1 MCGIIG
7 YTGHQKTLEVLV
19 SGLKNLE
26 YRGYDSAGVAV
37 ALGNNEI
44 FSQKNKGRILVL
56 ENCLKEKGDIAGQK
70 AGIAHTR
77 WATHGAPSET
87 NAHPHADCKAQIFV
101 VHNGIIENYRAL
113 RKKLEA
119 EGHKFV
125 SETDTEVLSHLI
137 EKYYE
142 APQTLRKQGS
152 PVAGGAESA
161 IAEEKTRSSD
171 NLKAN
176 SSAKAGKVPLL
187 EDAVR
192 LALKDV
198 IGAYGI
204 AVVSAAEPDK
214 IVAARLSS
222 PLIIGIGDKEAFVA
236 SDVSAIINYTRKVIY
251 LDDSEMTV
259 IDPTNYKIMDLDNHI
274 VEKQIKEISWEI
286 KQAQKG
292 GFSHFLFKEIFEE
305 PEAIKNA
312 IRGRVNKED
321 GIAKLGGLE
330 MAKERLAEI
339 EHLIIVACGT
349 AAYAGKV
356 GEYIMEEYAGI
367 ITEAEIGSEFRYK
380 KPILDKKTA
389 VLAISQSGETADTLM
404 AVREAKLKG
413 SFVFGLVN
421 TVGSSIAREC
431 GVGIYNHAGLEV
443 AVPASKS
450 FVSQVSILALLAVF
464 LGRQRQMSNVMGARI
479 LNELENLP
487 VLAERVLKQDESIKE
502 LAQKY
507 FHFKNFMYLGRKY
520 NYPIAMEGALKLK
533 EVAPCIHAEGYAAGE
548 MKHGPIAMIDEN
560 FPSIVIAP
568 QDSVYDK
575 MVNAIQEIKAR
586 NGKVIA
592 VATEGDLEIKN
603 FADDVI
609 YIPKTLEMLTPILA
623 AIPLHLFACHMGV
636 LNNCDIDKP
645 RNLAKSVT
653 VE

>member
-7 YTGHQKTLEVLV
+7 YTGPQKTLEVLI

-44 FSQKNKGRILVL
+44 FSFKNKGRILAL
-56 ENCLKEKGDIAGQK
+56 ENGLKEKGDIANQK
-70 AGIAHTR
+70 AGVAHTR
-77 WATHGAPSET
+77 WATHGAPSEI
-87 NAHPHADCKAQIFV
+87 NAHPHADCARKIFV

-119 EGHKFV
+119 DGHKFI

-137 EKYYE
+137 EKYY
-142 APQTLRKQGS
+142 K
-152 PVAGGAESA
+152 GA
-161 IAEEKTRSSD
+161 
-171 NLKAN
+171 
-176 SSAKAGKVPLL
+176 L

-192 LALKDV
+192 LALKEV
-198 IGAYGI
+198 VGAYGI
-204 AVVSAAEPDK
+204 AVIAASEPEK

-251 LDDSEMTV
+251 LDDLEMAV
-259 IDPTNYKIMDLDNHI
+259 VSPTGYKIMDLDNRI
-274 VEKQIKEISWEI
+274 IEKSIEEVGWEI

-292 GFSHFLFKEIFEE
+292 GFSHFLLKEIFEA
-305 PEAIKNA
+305 PEAIRNA
-312 IRGRVNKED
+312 IRGRMNFED
-321 GIAKLGGLE
+321 GTAKLGGLE
-330 MAKERLAEI
+330 MAEKDLAKIERL
-339 EHLIIVACGT
+339 LIVACGSADY
-349 AAYAGKV
+349 AARL
-356 GEYIMEEYAGI
+356 GEYIIEECAGI
-367 ITEAEIGSEFRYK
+367 ATETEVGSEFRYK

-404 AVREAKLKG
+404 AVKEAKRKG
-413 SFVFGLVN
+413 TFVFGLIN

-431 GVGIYNHAGLEV
+431 GVGVYNHAGLEV

-450 FVSQVSILALLAVF
+450 FISQTAILALLAVF
-464 LGRQRQMSNVMGARI
+464 LGRQRQMSAVMGTRI
-479 LNELENLP
+479 LKELNNLP
-487 VLAERVLKQDESIKE
+487 GLAEKVLKQDDLIKRIAE
-502 LAQKY
+502 KY
-507 FHFKNFMYLGRKY
+507 SKYKNFLYLGRKY
-520 NYPIAMEGALKLK
+520 NYPIALEGALKLK
-533 EVAPCIHAEGYAAGE
+533 EVAYYIHAEGYPAGE
-548 MKHGPIAMIDEN
+548 IKHGPIAMIDKN

-575 MVNAIQEIKAR
+575 MINAIQEIKAR

-592 VATEGDLEIKN
+592 IATEGDEDMKIS
-603 FADDVI
+603 ADDVI

-623 AIPLHLFACHMGV
+623 VLPLYLFAAHTGA
-636 LNNCDIDKP
+636 LLNCDIDKP

>member
-7 YTGHQKTLEVLV
+7 YTGPQKTLDILI

-26 YRGYDSAGVAV
+26 YRGYDSSGVAV
-37 ALGNNEI
+37 AVGKNEI
-44 FSQKNKGRILVL
+44 FSFKNKGRILAL
-56 ENCLKEKGDIAGQK
+56 ENGLKTKGEIAGQK

-77 WATHGAPSET
+77 WATHGAPSEV
-87 NAHPHADCKAQIFV
+87 NAHPHADCTGKIFV

-137 EKYYE
+137 EKYY
-142 APQTLRKQGS
+142 KG
-152 PVAGGAESA
+152 V
-161 IAEEKTRSSD
+161 
-171 NLKAN
+171 
-176 SSAKAGKVPLL
+176 L

-192 LALKDV
+192 MALKEV

-204 AVVSAAEPDK
+204 AVISASEPDK

-251 LDDSEMTV
+251 LDDSEMAVVT
-259 IDPTNYKIMDLDNHI
+259 PANYRIMDLDNHE
-274 VEKQIKEISWEI
+274 VAKQVKEVSWEI

-292 GFSHFLFKEIFEE
+292 GFSHFLLKEIYEV
-305 PEAIKNA
+305 PEAIRNA
-312 IRGRVNKED
+312 IRGRMNFED
-321 GIAKLGGLE
+321 GTAKLGGLE
-330 MAKERLAEI
+330 MVEKDLAKIERL
-339 EHLIIVACGT
+339 LIVACGSADY
-349 AAYAGKV
+349 AARV
-356 GEYIMEEYAGI
+356 GEYMIEEYAGI
-367 ITEAEIGSEFRYK
+367 ATESEVGSEFRYK

-404 AVREAKLKG
+404 AVKEAKRKS
-413 SFVFGLVN
+413 SFVFGLIN

-431 GVGIYNHAGLEV
+431 GVGVYNHAGLEV

-450 FVSQVSILALLAVF
+450 FVSQAAILALLAVF
-464 LGRQRQMSNVMGARI
+464 LGRQREMSVVTGTKI
-479 LNELENLP
+479 LKELDNLP
-487 VLAERVLKQDESIKE
+487 GLAEKVLKQDELIRKIAE
-502 LAQKY
+502 KY
-507 FHFKNFMYLGRKY
+507 KGYKNFLYLGRKY
-520 NYPIAMEGALKLK
+520 NYPIALEGALKLK
-533 EVAPCIHAEGYAAGE
+533 EVAYYIHAEGYPAGE
-548 MKHGPIAMIDEN
+548 IKHGPIAMIDEN
-560 FPSIVIAP
+560 FPSVVIAP

-592 VATEGDLEIKN
+592 IATEGDNEIKN

-609 YIPKTLEMLTPILA
+609 YIPKTMEMLTPILA
-623 AIPLHLFACHMGV
+623 VLPLYLFAAHMGI
-636 LNNCDIDKP
+636 LTDCDIDKP

>member
-7 YTGHQKTLEVLV
+7 YTGPQKTLEVLI

-37 ALGNNEI
+37 AVGGGKI
-44 FSQKNKGRILVL
+44 FSLKNKGRILVL
-56 ENCLKEKGDIAGQK
+56 ENNLKTKGDVAEQK

-77 WATHGAPSET
+77 WATHGAPSEI
-87 NAHPHADCKAQIFV
+87 NSHPHADCMGKIYV

-137 EKYYE
+137 EKYYN
-142 APQTLRKQGS
+142 
-152 PVAGGAESA
+152 GA
-161 IAEEKTRSSD
+161 
-171 NLKAN
+171 
-176 SSAKAGKVPLL
+176 L

-192 LALKDV
+192 LALKEV

-204 AVVSAAEPDK
+204 AVISASEPKK

-222 PLIIGIGDKEAFVA
+222 PLIVGIGDKEAFVA

-251 LDDSEMTV
+251 LDDSEMAV
-259 IDPTNYKIMDLDNHI
+259 VGPTSYKIMDLDNNI
-274 VEKQIKEISWEI
+274 VEKQIKEVSWEI

-292 GFSHFLFKEIFEE
+292 GFSHFLLKEINEA
-305 PEAIKNA
+305 PEAIRNA
-312 IRGRVNKED
+312 IRGRINFED
-321 GIAKLGGLE
+321 GTAKLGGLE
-330 MAKERLAEI
+330 MVEKDLAKIERL
-339 EHLIIVACGT
+339 LIVACGSADY
-349 AAYAGKV
+349 AARV
-356 GEYIMEEYAGI
+356 GEYMIEEYAGI
-367 ITEAEIGSEFRYK
+367 ATESEVGSEFRYK

-404 AVREAKLKG
+404 AVKEAKRKG
-413 SFVFGLVN
+413 SFVFGLIN

-431 GVGIYNHAGLEV
+431 GVGVYNHAGLEV

-450 FVSQVSILALLAVF
+450 FISQTAILALLAVF
-464 LGRQRQMSNVMGARI
+464 LGRQREMSLVMGARI
-479 LNELENLP
+479 LKELNALP
-487 VLAERVLKQDESIKE
+487 GLAEQVLKQDDLIKKIAE
-502 LAQKY
+502 KY
-507 FHFKNFMYLGRKY
+507 SKYKNFLYLGRKY
-520 NYPIAMEGALKLK
+520 NYPIALEGALKLK
-533 EVAPCIHAEGYAAGE
+533 EVAYYIHAEGYPAGE
-548 MKHGPIAMIDEN
+548 IKHGPIAMIDEN
-560 FPSIVIAP
+560 FPSVVIAP

-592 VATEGDLEIKN
+592 IATEGDRDVEIL
-603 FADDVI
+603 ADDVI

-623 AIPLHLFACHMGV
+623 VLPLYLFAAHMGV
-636 LNNCDIDKP
+636 ITDCDIDKP

>member
-7 YTGHQKTLEVLV
+7 YIGHQKTLEVLV

-37 ALGNNEI
+37 AVGNNEI
-44 FSQKNKGRILVL
+44 FSLKNKGRILAL
-56 ENCLKEKGDIAGQK
+56 ENALKNKGEVGGQK

-77 WATHGAPSET
+77 WATHGTPNEI
-87 NAHPHADCKAQIFV
+87 NAHPHSDCVGKIFV

-137 EKYYE
+137 EKYYK
-142 APQTLRKQGS
+142 AS
-152 PVAGGAESA
+152 SSGG
-161 IAEEKTRSSD
+161 
-171 NLKAN
+171 
-176 SSAKAGKVPLL
+176 L

-192 LALKDV
+192 LALKEV

-204 AVVSAAEPDK
+204 AVIAAAEPDK

-222 PLIIGIGDKEAFVA
+222 PLIVGIGDKEAFVA
-236 SDVSAIINYTRKVIY
+236 SDVSAIINYTRKVVY
-251 LDDSEMTV
+251 LDDLEMAV
-259 IDPTNYKIMDLDNHI
+259 VMPSGYKIMDLDNHI
-274 VEKQIKEISWEI
+274 IEKQIKEVSWEI

-292 GFSHFLFKEIFEE
+292 GFSHFLFKEIYEA
-305 PEAIKNA
+305 PEAIRNA
-312 IRGRVNKED
+312 IRGRMNFED
-321 GIAKLGGLE
+321 GTAKLGGLE
-330 MAKERLAEI
+330 MAEKELAEI
-339 EHLIIVACGT
+339 ERLLIVACGSAEY
-349 AAYAGKV
+349 AASV
-356 GEYIMEEYAGI
+356 GEYMIEEYAGI
-367 ITEAEIGSEFRYK
+367 ATESEVGSEFRYK

-404 AVREAKLKG
+404 AVKEAKRKG

-431 GVGIYNHAGLEV
+431 GVGVYNHAGLEV

-450 FVSQVSILALLAVF
+450 FVSQAAILALLAVF
-464 LGRQRQMSNVMGARI
+464 LGRQRGMSSVTGTRI
-479 LNELENLP
+479 LKELDALP
-487 VLAERVLKQDESIKE
+487 DLAEQILKQDDLIKKIAE
-502 LAQKY
+502 KY
-507 FHFKNFMYLGRKY
+507 GKYKDFLYLGRKY
-520 NYPIAMEGALKLK
+520 NYPIALEGALKLK
-533 EVAPCIHAEGYAAGE
+533 EVAYHIHAEGYPAGE
-548 MKHGPIAMIDEN
+548 IKHGPIAMIDEN
-560 FPSIVIAP
+560 FPCIVIVP

-592 VATEGDLEIKN
+592 IATEGDREVKIS
-603 FADDVI
+603 ADDVI
-609 YIPKTLEMLTPILA
+609 YIPKTLEMLTPILSVL
-623 AIPLHLFACHMGV
+623 PLYLFAAHMGA
-636 LNNCDIDKP
+636 LANCDIDKP